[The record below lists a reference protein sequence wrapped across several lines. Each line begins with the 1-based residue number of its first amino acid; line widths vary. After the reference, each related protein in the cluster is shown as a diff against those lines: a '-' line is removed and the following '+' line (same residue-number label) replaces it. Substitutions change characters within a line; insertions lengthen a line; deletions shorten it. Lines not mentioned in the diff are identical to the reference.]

1 MKLLPAVVAVWGAA
15 LVVAAAQSS
24 APAPGPR
31 PASGNA
37 PAAQAPA
44 PRPVA
49 PTAVRAS
56 APLPAAEPA
65 LVKQYCATCHNERT
79 KAGGLVL
86 EPEGV
91 NHVDTNPEVW
101 ETVVRKIKTG
111 MMPPS
116 GMPRPSRAVLDGF
129 AAGLE
134 AQLDRANPPGAHPD
148 APALHRLNRT
158 EYANAIRDL
167 LALDV
172 DVKPLLPSDDSN
184 EGFDNIAEALTVSPA
199 LVQGYVA
206 AAMKIS
212 RQAIGDPAAA
222 PVQITYSAPGQQRH
236 DKHIEGL
243 PLGTRGGLLVK
254 HHFPLDA
261 EYEFTI
267 GGGGGGGFFA
277 GGGAAGATS
286 LDFTIDGE
294 PVTVRNPR
302 GFRHKVPAGPH
313 TIGIAIVDRQRGAGV
328 DEGFSDF
335 RVDSA
340 FTPGGGINAVTIL
353 GPFNPTGTGETPSQ
367 KQVFI
372 CRPATPGQETPPAS
386 AKATARSR
394 RSSQEVRASEDG
406 CARRIVSA
414 MARRAFRQPP
424 TASDVDTLMAFYRE
438 GYAENGFHTGIQH
451 ALARILVAPK
461 FVFRTEAE
469 MATAGRTYAISD
481 LALASRLSF
490 FLWSSIPDEELLSLA
505 ERGRLSN
512 KNVLAQQVAR
522 MLKDRKSDALV
533 RNFSGQWLYLRE
545 LGNVQSDARSFDDNL
560 RQSFRRE
567 TELLFDSIVRED
579 RPLTTLIDADYTFVD
594 ERLARHYGIPNVY
607 GSYFRKVTLAP
618 DSARR
623 GLLGHGSILTVTSIA
638 NRTSPVMRGKWVLE
652 NLLGT
657 PPPEP
662 PPGVEVNLDEDPKAA
677 KPTTLRQRLEMHR
690 ANPVCASCHK
700 IMDPMGFALENFD
713 LVGAWREKDGL
724 FPIDSTGQLAD
735 GTPLNGAAD
744 LRKAVL
750 DRSDAFMTV
759 ATEKLLI
766 YALGRPLHATDM
778 STVREVARTAAR
790 NDQRFSAL
798 VLGVVESPLF
808 RLRTKK
814 S

>member
-1 MKLLPAVVAVWGAA
+1 MKLLPVLAVWLIA
-15 LVVAAAQSS
+15 LAVAAAQSG
-24 APAPGPR
+24 APAPSAPSR
-31 PASGNA
+31 PAAPSSTA
-37 PAAQAPA
+37 APRTLPPAAA
-44 PRPVA
+44 
-49 PTAVRAS
+49 RAA
-56 APLPAAEPA
+56 APLPSESAADPA
-65 LVKQYCATCHNERT
+65 LVKQYCATCHNERA

-91 NHVDTNPEVW
+91 NHVGTDPEVW

-116 GMPRPSRAVLDGF
+116 GMPRPSRSVLDAF

-134 AQLDRANPPGAHPD
+134 ARLDRANPPGAHPE

-184 EGFDNIAEALTVSPA
+184 EGFDNIAEALTVSPS

-212 RQAIGDPAAA
+212 RQAVGDRAAA
-222 PVQITYSAPGQQRH
+222 PVQITYSSPGQQRH

-261 EYEFTI
+261 EYEFSI
-267 GGGGGGGFFA
+267 GGGGGGGFF
-277 GGGAAGATS
+277 GGGGGLVS
-286 LDFTIDGE
+286 IDFTVDGE
-294 PVTVRNPR
+294 PVTVQNLR
-302 GFRHKVPAGPH
+302 GFRHKLTAGPH
-313 TIGIAIVDRQRGAGV
+313 TIGIAIIDRQRGAGV
-328 DEGFSDF
+328 DDGFSDF
-335 RVDSA
+335 REDSEFRPA
-340 FTPGGGINAVTIL
+340 GGVNALTII
-353 GPFNPTGTGETPSQ
+353 GPFNSTGTGETPSQ
-367 KQVFI
+367 KKVFI
-372 CRPATPGQETPPAS
+372 CRPTTPAQEAP
-386 AKATARSR
+386 
-394 RSSQEVRASEDG
+394 

-414 MARRAFRQPP
+414 LARRAFRQPP
-424 TASDVDTLMAFYRE
+424 SPADLETLMAFYRE
-438 GYAENGFHTGIQH
+438 GHTEGGFETGIQH

-469 MATAGRTYAISD
+469 PAAAARTYSISD

-490 FLWSSIPDEELLSLA
+490 FLWSSIPDEELLGLA
-505 ERGRLSN
+505 ERGRLST
-512 KNVLAQQVAR
+512 KTVLAQQVAR
-522 MLKDRKSDALV
+522 MLKDPKSDALI

-545 LGNVQSDARSFDDNL
+545 LANVQSEARTFDDNL

-567 TELLFDSIVRED
+567 TELLFDNIVRED
-579 RPLTTLIDADYTFVD
+579 RPLTTLLDADYTFLD
-594 ERLARHYGIPNVY
+594 ERLARHYGVPNVY
-607 GSYFRKVTLAP
+607 GSYFRRVTLPA
-618 DSARR
+618 DSPRR

-652 NLLGT
+652 TLLGT

-713 LVGAWREKDGL
+713 LVGAWREKDGV

-735 GTPLNGAAD
+735 GTPLAGAAD

-750 DRSDAFMTV
+750 DRSDAFMSV

-778 STVREVARTAAR
+778 STVRSVVRTAAR
-790 NDQRFSAL
+790 NDQRFSSL
-798 VLGVVESPLF
+798 VLGIVESPLF

>member
-1 MKLLPAVVAVWGAA
+1 MRLLPLIAVWVAA
-15 LVVAAAQSS
+15 LAAAAAQSG
-24 APAPGPR
+24 APAS
-31 PASGNA
+31 PAR
-37 PAAQAPA
+37 QAPA
-44 PRPVA
+44 PAQPA
-49 PTAVRAS
+49 AS
-56 APLPAAEPA
+56 APRAPAPVRTAAALPSADPA

-79 KAGGLVL
+79 KAGGLTL

-91 NHVDTNPEVW
+91 NHVDTDPEIW
-101 ETVVRKIKTG
+101 EMVVRKIKTG

-116 GMPRPSRAVLDGF
+116 GMPRPSRAVLDAF

-134 AQLDRANPPGAHPD
+134 ARLDKANPPGANPD

-167 LALDV
+167 LALEL

-184 EGFDNIAEALTVSPA
+184 EGFDNIAEALTVSPS

-212 RQAIGDPAAA
+212 RLAVGDRSAAT
-222 PVQITYSAPGQQRH
+222 VQVTYAAPGQQRH

-243 PLGTRGGLLVK
+243 PLGTRGGLLVN
-254 HHFPLDA
+254 HNFPLDA
-261 EYEFTI
+261 EYEFSV
-267 GGGGGGGFFA
+267 GGGGGGGAF
-277 GGGAAGATS
+277 GGST
-286 LDFTIDGE
+286 LDVTIDGE
-294 PVTVRNPR
+294 PIEVRTPR
-302 GFRHKVPAGPH
+302 SFRHKVTAGPH
-313 TIGIAIVDRQRGAGV
+313 SIGLALVDRQRGAGV
-328 DEGFSDF
+328 DDGFSDF
-335 RVDSA
+335 RVDSV
-340 FTPGGGINAVTIL
+340 FTPGGGVQTLAIT
-353 GPFNPTGTGETPSQ
+353 GPFTPTGTGSTPSQ
-367 KQVFI
+367 KKVFV
-372 CRPATPGQETPPAS
+372 CRPETATAETP
-386 AKATARSR
+386 
-394 RSSQEVRASEDG
+394 
-406 CARRIVSA
+406 CARRIVTTL
-414 MARRAFRQPP
+414 ARRAFRQAP
-424 TASDVDTLMAFYRE
+424 TPSDVDTLMAFYKE
-438 GYAENGFHTGIQH
+438 GRALGDFDTGIQH

-461 FVFRTEAE
+461 FVFRTEPE
-469 MATAGRTYAISD
+469 PAGASRTYAISD
-481 LALASRLSF
+481 VALASRLSF
-490 FLWSSIPDEELLSLA
+490 FLWSSIPDEELLDLA

-512 KNVLAQQVAR
+512 KTVLAQQVAR
-522 MLKDRKSDALV
+522 MLKDPKSDALV

-545 LGNVQSDARSFDDNL
+545 LATVQSEARSFDDNL
-560 RQSFRRE
+560 RRSFRRE
-567 TELLFDSIVRED
+567 TELLFDSILRED
-579 RPLTTLIDADYTFVD
+579 RPLTTLVDADYTFLD

-607 GSYFRKVTLAP
+607 GSYFRRVRLAA
-618 DSARR
+618 DSPRR

-677 KPTTLRQRLEMHR
+677 TPTTLRQRLEMHR

-713 LVGAWREKDGL
+713 LVGAWREKDGA

-735 GTPLNGAAD
+735 GTPLAGAAD

-750 DRSDAFMTV
+750 DRTDAFMTV

-766 YALGRPLHATDM
+766 YALGRPLHAPDM
-778 STVREVARTAAR
+778 SSVREIVRRAAR
-790 NDQRFSAL
+790 DDQRFSAL

-808 RLRTKK
+808 RMRTKK

>member
-1 MKLLPAVVAVWGAA
+1 MRLLP
-15 LVVAAAQSS
+15 VVAAWVAAVALVSAQSGTSRPSPARPS
-24 APAPGPR
+24 APA
-31 PASGNA
+31 AA
-37 PAAQAPA
+37 PA
-44 PRPVA
+44 
-49 PTAVRAS
+49 T
-56 APLPAAEPA
+56 PAAPPQVSAARAAAALPPADPA
-65 LVKQYCATCHNERT
+65 LVKQYCATCHNART
-79 KAGGLVL
+79 KAGGLAL

-91 NHVDTNPEVW
+91 NHVDTDPEIW

-116 GMPRPSRAVLDGF
+116 GMPRPTREALDAF

-134 AQLDRANPPGAHPD
+134 ARLDRANPPGAHPD

-184 EGFDNIAEALTVSPA
+184 EGFDNMADALTVSPS

-212 RQAIGDPAAA
+212 RQAVGDRSTS

-243 PLGTRGGLLVK
+243 PLGTRGGLLVN

-261 EYEFTI
+261 EYEFSVGGA
-267 GGGGGGGFFA
+267 GGGGGLGG
-277 GGGAAGATS
+277 S
-286 LDFTIDGE
+286 VLDVTIDGE
-294 PVTVRNPR
+294 PITVRTPR
-302 GFRHKVPAGPH
+302 SFRHTVTAGPH
-313 TIGIAIVDRQRGAGV
+313 RITLALVDRQRGAGV

-340 FTPGGGINAVTIL
+340 FAPGGGVQTVTIS
-353 GPFNPTGTGETPSQ
+353 GPFGATGTGATPSQ
-367 KQVFI
+367 KKVFV
-372 CRPATPGQETPPAS
+372 CRPATAAEEAP
-386 AKATARSR
+386 
-394 RSSQEVRASEDG
+394 
-406 CARRIVSA
+406 CARRIVTTL
-414 MARRAFRQPP
+414 ARQAFRQPP
-424 TASDVDTLMAFYRE
+424 AASDVETIMAFYRE
-438 GYAENGFHTGIQH
+438 GRAAGDFESGIQH
-451 ALARILVAPK
+451 ALARILVSPK
-461 FVFRTEAE
+461 FVFRTETEPAGN
-469 MATAGRTYAISD
+469 AGRVYAIND
-481 LALASRLSF
+481 FALASRLSF
-490 FLWSSIPDEELLSLA
+490 FLWSSIPDEELLALA

-512 KNVLAQQVAR
+512 KAVLAQQVAR
-522 MLKDRKSDALV
+522 MLKDPKSDALV
-533 RNFSGQWLYLRE
+533 KNFSGQWLYLRE
-545 LGNVQSDARSFDDNL
+545 LANVQSEARTFDDNL

-579 RPLTTLIDADYTFVD
+579 RPLTTLLDADYTFLD
-594 ERLARHYGIPNVY
+594 ERLARHYGVPGVY
-607 GSYFRKVTLAP
+607 GSYFRKVALAA
-618 DSARR
+618 DSPRR

-652 NLLGT
+652 NLLGS

-690 ANPVCASCHK
+690 ANAVCASCHK

-713 LVGAWREKDGL
+713 LVGAWREKDGA

-735 GTPLNGAAD
+735 GTPLKGAAD
-744 LRKAVL
+744 LRQAVL
-750 DRSDAFMTV
+750 NRSEAFMSV

-766 YALGRPLHATDM
+766 YALGRPVHAEDM
-778 STVREVARTAAR
+778 STVRAIVRAAAR

-798 VLGVVESPLF
+798 VLGVVESAPF
-808 RLRTKK
+808 RLRLKK
-814 S
+814 AAETRGNLGE

>member
-1 MKLLPAVVAVWGAA
+1 MKLLPAVLAVWVAA
-15 LVVAAAQSS
+15 LVVAAAQSGAPAPAS
-24 APAPGPR
+24 APAAR
-31 PASGNA
+31 A
-37 PAAQAPA
+37 PAARLPSGQAPA
-44 PRPVA
+44 PA
-49 PTAVRAS
+49 AVRA
-56 APLPAAEPA
+56 AATPPAAAEPA
-65 LVKQYCATCHNERT
+65 LVKQYCATCHNERA

-91 NHVDTNPEVW
+91 NHVDTDPEVW

-116 GMPRPSRAVLDGF
+116 GMPRPSRTVLDAF

-134 AQLDRANPPGAHPD
+134 ARLDRANPPGAHPD

-184 EGFDNIAEALTVSPA
+184 EGFDNIAEALTVSPS

-212 RQAIGDPAAA
+212 RQAVGDRAAA
-222 PVQITYSAPGQQRH
+222 PVQVTYTSPGQQRH
-236 DKHIEGL
+236 DKHLEGL

-254 HHFPLDA
+254 HNFPLDA

-267 GGGGGGGFFA
+267 GGGGGGGFFP
-277 GGGAAGATS
+277 GGGGVAGATS

-302 GFRHKVPAGPH
+302 SFRHTLSAGPH
-313 TIGIAIVDRQRGAGV
+313 TIGIALIDRQRGAGV

-335 RVDSA
+335 RIDSA
-340 FTPGGGINAVTIL
+340 FTPGGGINALTII
-353 GPFNPTGTGETPSQ
+353 GPFNPTGAGDTPSQ
-367 KQVFI
+367 KKVFI
-372 CRPATPGQETPPAS
+372 CRPTAAAQETS
-386 AKATARSR
+386 
-394 RSSQEVRASEDG
+394 
-406 CARRIVSA
+406 CARRIVSTL
-414 MARRAFRQPP
+414 ARRAFRQPP
-424 TASDVDTLMAFYRE
+424 TTTDIETLMGFYRE
-438 GYAENGFHTGIQH
+438 GREGADFETGIQH

-469 MATAGRTYAISD
+469 PAGATGRTYAISD

-490 FLWSSIPDEELLSLA
+490 FLWSSIPDEPLLDLA

-512 KNVLAQQVAR
+512 KAVLAQQVAR
-522 MLKDRKSDALV
+522 MLKDPKSDALV

-545 LGNVQSDARSFDDNL
+545 LANVQSEARSFDDNL

-579 RPLTTLIDADYTFVD
+579 RPLTTLLDADYTFVD
-594 ERLARHYGIPNVY
+594 ERLARHYGMANVY
-607 GSYFRKVTLAP
+607 GSHFRRVTLPP
-618 DSARR
+618 DSPRR

-652 NLLGT
+652 NLLGS

-713 LVGAWREKDGL
+713 LVGAWREKDGQ

-735 GTPLNGAAD
+735 GTPLKGAAD
-744 LRKAVL
+744 LRAAVL

-766 YALGRPLHATDM
+766 YALGRPLHAPDM
-778 STVREVARTAAR
+778 SSVRAIVRSAAR

-808 RLRTKK
+808 RMRTKK

>member
-1 MKLLPAVVAVWGAA
+1 MKLLPAVLAVWVAA
-15 LVVAAAQSS
+15 LVVAAAQSG
-24 APAPGPR
+24 APAPSSR
-31 PASGNA
+31 PAPAKA

-44 PRPVA
+44 PRPSA
-49 PTAVRAS
+49 PAAVRAA
-56 APLPAAEPA
+56 APRPAADPA

-79 KAGGLVL
+79 KAGGLTL

-91 NHVDTNPEVW
+91 NHVDTDAELW

-116 GMPRPSRAVLDGF
+116 GMPRPSRAVLDAF

-134 AQLDRANPPGAHPD
+134 ARLDLANPPGAHPD

-222 PVQITYSAPGQQRH
+222 PVQITYASPGQQRH
-236 DKHIEGL
+236 DKHIDGL

-277 GGGAAGATS
+277 GGGGGAGATS

-302 GFRHKVPAGPH
+302 GFRQKVTAGPH

-328 DEGFSDF
+328 DDGFSDF
-335 RVDSA
+335 RVDST

-372 CRPATPGQETPPAS
+372 CRPATPAQEMP
-386 AKATARSR
+386 
-394 RSSQEVRASEDG
+394 

-438 GYAENGFHTGIQH
+438 GHAEGGFDTGIQH

-469 MATAGRTYAISD
+469 PAAAAGRTYAISD

-490 FLWSSIPDEELLSLA
+490 FLWSSIPDEELLALA

-512 KNVLAQQVAR
+512 KSVLAQQVAR

-545 LGNVQSDARSFDDNL
+545 LANVQSEARSFDDNL

-579 RPLTTLIDADYTFVD
+579 RPLTTLVDADYTFVD

-607 GSYFRKVTLAP
+607 GSYFRRVTLAP
-618 DSARR
+618 DSPRR

-713 LVGAWREKDGL
+713 LVGGWREKDGL

-735 GTPLNGAAD
+735 GTPLKGAAD

-778 STVREVARTAAR
+778 STVREVVRTAAR

>member
-1 MKLLPAVVAVWGAA
+1 MRLLAAPLSAVVVWVTALAVVSGQSGAPPRQTR
-15 LVVAAAQSS
+15 AAA
-24 APAPGPR
+24 PIP
-31 PASGNA
+31 
-37 PAAQAPA
+37 
-44 PRPVA
+44 PVDA
-49 PTAVRAS
+49 G
-56 APLPAAEPA
+56 
-65 LVKQYCATCHNERT
+65 LVKQYCATCHNERA

-91 NHVDTNPEVW
+91 NHVDTDPEIW

-116 GMPRPSRAVLDGF
+116 GMPRPSRATLDAF

-134 AQLDRANPPGAHPD
+134 ARLDRANPPGAHPD

-184 EGFDNIAEALTVSPA
+184 EGFDNIAEALTVSPS

-206 AAMKIS
+206 AAMRIS
-212 RQAIGDPAAA
+212 RQAVGDRSAS
-222 PVQITYSAPGQQRH
+222 PVQITYSSPGQQRH
-236 DKHIEGL
+236 DKHLEGL
-243 PLGTRGGLLVK
+243 PLGTRGGLLIT

-261 EYEFTI
+261 EYEFSV
-267 GGGGGGGFFA
+267 GGGGGGGF
-277 GGGAAGATS
+277 AALGS

-302 GFRHKVPAGPH
+302 GFRHTVSAGPH
-313 TIGIAIVDRQRGAGV
+313 TIAVAIVDRQRGAGV
-328 DEGFSDF
+328 DEGFADF
-335 RVDSA
+335 RVDST
-340 FTPGGGINAVTIL
+340 FTPPGGINAVTIL
-353 GPFNPTGTGETPSQ
+353 GPFNPTGTGDTPSQ
-367 KQVFI
+367 KKVFI
-372 CRPATPGQETPPAS
+372 CRPAAAAQEAP
-386 AKATARSR
+386 
-394 RSSQEVRASEDG
+394 

-414 MARRAFRQPP
+414 LARRAFRQPP
-424 TASDVDTLMAFYRE
+424 TAADVETLMSFYRE
-438 GYAENGFHTGIQH
+438 GREGADFETGIQH

-461 FVFRTEAE
+461 FVFRIEEEPAGV
-469 MATAGRTYAISD
+469 AKGRTYAIND

-490 FLWSSIPDEELLSLA
+490 FLWSSIPDDQLLDLA
-505 ERGRLSN
+505 ARGRLSN
-512 KNVLAQQVAR
+512 KAVLAQQVAR
-522 MLKDRKSDALV
+522 MLKDPKSDALV

-545 LGNVQSDARSFDDNL
+545 LANVQSEARTFDDNL

-567 TELLFDSIVRED
+567 TEMLFDSIVRED
-579 RPLTTLIDADYTFVD
+579 RPLTTLVDADYTFVD
-594 ERLARHYGIPNVY
+594 ERLARHYGLANVH
-607 GSYFRKVTLAP
+607 GSYFRRVTLPP
-618 DSARR
+618 DSPRR

-652 NLLGT
+652 NLLGS

-690 ANPVCASCHK
+690 ANPVCSSCHK

-713 LVGAWREKDGL
+713 LVGAWRVKDGA
-724 FPIDSTGQLAD
+724 FPIDATGQLAD
-735 GTPLNGAAD
+735 GTPLAGAAD
-744 LRKAVL
+744 LRRSVL

-759 ATEKLLI
+759 AAEKLLI
-766 YALGRPLHATDM
+766 YALGRPLHTPDM
-778 STVREVARTAAR
+778 SSVRDIVRAAAR